1 MSGGFFRG
9 TSADQDTRFSNKQA
23 KLLKSQKFAPE
34 LDHLVD
40 MTKVNMDVIKPWITI
55 RVTELLGFE
64 DEVLINFI
72 HGLLDAK
79 EVNGKEVQIQITGF
93 MEKNTGK
100 FMKELW
106 SLLLSAQKNASGV
119 PQQFLDAKEEELR
132 KKKVENDKITSEL
145 QKKRDK
151 EGREFLQ
158 ERVKKMDG
166 GFDAKGTD
174 TASDQ
179 VLKPRDSVDYGQ
191 DGRETDK
198 RNGVRSRNRYSRSP
212 HSPAVSGSPNRD
224 SPSRSM
230 SRSFSNSRSYSGQ
243 RSRSTSRLPEARGRS
258 LSSERTRHSPRRR
271 SISPPRRHSPWRSPR
286 RRSSYSR
293 RRSTSRSHYRSPSLR
308 RRVRSPLRHRSPSPV
323 RRRRSPSPARRRRSP
338 SPVRRRRSPSPL
350 RSPSPVRRRRSPPP
364 PMRRRRSPSPVRRRR
379 SPSPVRRRRSPSPV
393 RRRRSPSPLH
403 HRRSPSP
410 IQRRR
415 SPSPIRKMSPRPVR
429 QRSPSPMP
437 SHSPVRR
444 RYRSRTPQRR
454 SPSPVM
460 HRSPVSDR
468 KWSPSP
474 SSRRSLSSGDW
485 SSKSPPGHASSS
497 PVRRNAPRPARSP
510 VQSSEGR
517 VRTQDRLSP
526 AAHQS
531 SSPVRNVQRDK
542 DRNSLHYKS
551 QGSLS
556 TPEKSPTMSL
566 SPQARNKTFSEDSS
580 PHESPRKQKGEM
592 LTREGSLS
600 PPQKSRIQKPR
611 RDSPETSEGREG
623 TYYSRESRDHK
634 STSSQRKMK
643 YLSPDSKWKVSP
655 AKTRTEDMYS
665 PERAAGR
672 PGSESQ
678 GRNDSIDLSKK
689 GRETRSDKSSRR
701 VAETPTQPKSRI
713 YKESFSG
720 EKLIESYD
728 VDSKKSG
735 EKYHS
740 HSSFAKGSDKHGKS
754 ENAEVKQ
761 SVSCDSGSEESGRH
775 RREGKDKRK
784 HKRSE
789 RKVAS
794 DEESSYDSELEN
806 RKEAKRRKKE
816 ERKLRK
822 EEKRRRREER
832 RRRKEE
838 RRAEKLKMK
847 SRTDGYTS
855 DEEEAERKDFRRSDD
870 EETPSDQK
878 KLEIELRNKALESLK
893 AKKGLNN

>member
-23 KLLKSQKFAPE
+23 KLMKSQKFAPE

-55 RVTELLGFE
+55 KVTELLGFE

-151 EGREFLQ
+151 EGREFLL

-166 GFDAKGTD
+166 GFDARDTD

-179 VLKPRDSVDYGQ
+179 LLKPRDSVDYVQ
-191 DGRETDK
+191 DGKETEK
-198 RNGVRSRNRYSRSP
+198 RNGARSRKRYSRSP
-212 HSPAVSGSPNRD
+212 HSPAISASPNRD

-230 SRSFSNSRSYSGQ
+230 SRSFSNSRSYSGDRQ

-258 LSSERTRHSPRRR
+258 ISSERIRHSPRRQ
-271 SISPPRRHSPWRSPR
+271 SLSPPQRHSPWRSPWR
-286 RRSSYSR
+286 RPSYSR
-293 RRSTSRSHYRSPSLR
+293 RRSRSRSHYRSPSLR
-308 RRVRSPLRHRSPSPV
+308 RRVRSPFRHRSPSLV
-323 RRRRSPSPARRRRSP
+323 RRRRSPSPPRRRRSP

-350 RSPSPVRRRRSPPP
+350 RSPSPVRRRRSPSPIRRRRSP
-364 PMRRRRSPSPVRRRR
+364 SPMRRRRSPSPVRRHK
-379 SPSPVRRRRSPSPV
+379 SPSPSR
-393 RRRRSPSPLH
+393 

-415 SPSPIRKMSPRPVR
+415 SPRLVR
-429 QRSPSPMP
+429 
-437 SHSPVRR
+437 
-444 RYRSRTPQRR
+444 RR
-454 SPSPVM
+454 SPSPL
-460 HRSPVSDR
+460 P
-468 KWSPSP
+468 SPSP
-474 SSRRSLSSGDW
+474 VRRSPPPRGSLSSGEW
-485 SSKSPPGHASSS
+485 SSKSPKRHVSPS
-497 PVRRNAPRPARSP
+497 PVRRNAPRRARSP
-510 VQSSEGR
+510 VQSSDGR
-517 VRTQDRLSP
+517 VRTQGRVSP
-526 AAHQS
+526 VARQS

-542 DRNSLHYKS
+542 DHNLLHYKS

-556 TPEKSPTMSL
+556 TPEKSPTRPV
-566 SPQARNKTFSEDSS
+566 SPQARKKTVSS
-580 PHESPRKQKGEM
+580 PHESPLKRRGEM
-592 LTREGSLS
+592 LTQEGSLS
-600 PPQKSRIQKPR
+600 HPQKSRIQKPTN
-611 RDSPETSEGREG
+611 DSPEKSEGAEE
-623 TYYSRESRDHK
+623 TYYSRETRDHK
-634 STSSQRKMK
+634 SKSSQRKMK
-643 YLSPDSKWKVSP
+643 YLSPDSKQKVSP
-655 AKTRTEDMYS
+655 AKAPTEDRFS

-672 PGSESQ
+672 LGSESQ
-678 GRNDSIDLSKK
+678 QRNDNIDLSKK
-689 GRETRSDKSSRR
+689 GREIKSDKSSGRG
-701 VAETPTQPKSRI
+701 AETPQLKSPM
-713 YKESFSG
+713 YKESLSG

-735 EKYHS
+735 DKNHS
-740 HSSFAKGSDKHGKS
+740 HSSFSKGSVKHGKS
-754 ENAEVKQ
+754 EVHQVKQ
-761 SVSCDSGSEESGRH
+761 SASCDSDSEESGRH
-775 RREGKDKRK
+775 RREGRDKRK

-789 RKVAS
+789 RKVSS

-847 SRTDGYTS
+847 SKTDDYTS
-855 DEEEAERKDFRRSDD
+855 EEEEAERMDFHRNDN

>member
-55 RVTELLGFE
+55 KVTELLGFE

-151 EGREFLQ
+151 EGREFLL

-166 GFDAKGTD
+166 GFDARDAD

-179 VLKPRDSVDYGQ
+179 LLKPRDSVDCVQ
-191 DGRETDK
+191 DGKESEK
-198 RNGVRSRNRYSRSP
+198 RNGARSRKRYSRSP
-212 HSPAVSGSPNRD
+212 HSPAISASPNRD

-258 LSSERTRHSPRRR
+258 ISSERIRHSPRRQ
-271 SISPPRRHSPWRSPR
+271 SISPPQRHSPWQSPR
-286 RRSSYSR
+286 RRPSYSR
-293 RRSTSRSHYRSPSLR
+293 RRSRSRSHYRSPSLR
-308 RRVRSPLRHRSPSPV
+308 RRVRSPFLHRSPSPV
-323 RRRRSPSPARRRRSP
+323 RRRRSPSLARRRRSP

-350 RSPSPVRRRRSPPP
+350 RSQSPV
-364 PMRRRRSPSPVRRRR
+364 MRRRRSPSPVRRRR

-393 RRRRSPSPLH
+393 RRHKSPSLSR

-415 SPSPIRKMSPRPVR
+415 SPRPVR
-429 QRSPSPMP
+429 RRSPSPLP
-437 SHSPVRR
+437 SPSPVRR

-454 SPSPVM
+454 PRSPVM
-460 HRSPVSDR
+460 RRSPISDR

-474 SSRRSLSSGDW
+474 PPRGSLSSGEW
-485 SSKSPPGHASSS
+485 SSKSPKRHVSPS
-497 PVRRNAPRPARSP
+497 PVRRNAPRQARSP

-517 VRTQDRLSP
+517 LRTQDRVSP
-526 AAHQS
+526 AARQS

-542 DRNSLHYKS
+542 DHNLLHYKS
-551 QGSLS
+551 RGSLS
-556 TPEKSPTMSL
+556 TPEKSPTRPV
-566 SPQARNKTFSEDSS
+566 SPQARKKTVSEDSS
-580 PHESPRKQKGEM
+580 PHESPLKRRGEM
-592 LTREGSLS
+592 LTQEGSLS
-600 PPQKSRIQKPR
+600 HPQKSRIQKPTN
-611 RDSPETSEGREG
+611 DSPEKSEGAEE
-623 TYYSRESRDHK
+623 TCYSRETRDHK
-634 STSSQRKMK
+634 SKSSQRKMK
-643 YLSPDSKWKVSP
+643 YLSPDGKQKVSP
-655 AKTRTEDMYS
+655 AKAHTEDRFS
-665 PERAAGR
+665 PERAAEHL
-672 PGSESQ
+672 GSESQ
-678 GRNDSIDLSKK
+678 RRNDNIDLSKK
-689 GRETRSDKSSRR
+689 GREIKSDKSSGRG
-701 VAETPTQPKSRI
+701 AEASQLKSPM
-713 YKESFSG
+713 YKESLSG

-735 EKYHS
+735 DKNHS
-740 HSSFAKGSDKHGKS
+740 HSSFSKGSVKHGKS
-754 ENAEVKQ
+754 EVAQVKQ
-761 SVSCDSGSEESGRH
+761 SASCDSDSEESGRH
-775 RREGKDKRK
+775 RREGRDKRK

-789 RKVAS
+789 RKVSS

-847 SRTDGYTS
+847 SKTDDYTS
-855 DEEEAERKDFRRSDD
+855 EEDEAERMDFHRNDN

-893 AKKGLNN
+893 AKKGLNH